1 MYDENPYAAPESV
14 SDFVPSVAPSGYPPD
29 RFYVDGKLII
39 CGTTVEL
46 PEICVLT
53 GDSDNLVKVTKTIS
67 SIPKWFFVLVLF
79 GILGIILLVVLRL
92 TLQKK
97 CQVSYYLSRSSR
109 NLRRFLTVVGWLG
122 FIASIAFMIIAGN
135 MEIVAAE
142 ILLLTGL
149 VAMVGF
155 LVMAV
160 VGQLPIR
167 IDRHENGVKFWLK
180 GFKQPFF
187 DQLRMMYTHAG

>member
-14 SDFVPSVAPSGYPPD
+14 SDFAPSVAPSGYAPD
-29 RFYVDGKLII
+29 RFYVDGKLIM

-46 PEICVLT
+46 PLICVLT
-53 GDSDNLVKVTKTIS
+53 GDSDDLVKVTKTIS
-67 SIPKWFFVLVLF
+67 SLPKWLFVFLLF
-79 GILGIILLVVLRL
+79 GVLGIILFVVLRL

-109 NLRRFLTVVGWLG
+109 NLRLFLAVVGWVG
-122 FIASIAFMIIAGN
+122 FFASLAFMIIAGN
-135 MEIVAAE
+135 MGVAAPE
-142 ILLLTGL
+142 IFLVTSL

-160 VGQLPIR
+160 LGQLPIR
-167 IDRHENGVKFWLK
+167 VDRHENGVKFWLK

-187 DQLRMMYTHAG
+187 DQLRMMYAHSG